1 MGKLTLD
8 QLTKTK
14 LSKNLVQNASTKK
27 GGVGST
33 SSVEDLAAD
42 CHRLG
47 SDKPRVGCDRL
58 TGSCS
63 PQSAW

>member
-14 LSKNLVQNASTKK
+14 LSKNLVKNVSTKK
-27 GGVGST
+27 GGNA
-33 SSVEDLAAD
+33 VESLEAD
-42 CHRLG
+42 CHRYG

-63 PQSAW
+63 PQSGW

>member
-14 LSKNLVQNASTKK
+14 LSKNLVQNVTKK
-27 GGVGST
+27 GGVGAT
-33 SSVEDLAAD
+33 AVEDLAAD

-63 PQSAW
+63 PQSGW

>member
-14 LSKNLVQNASTKK
+14 LSNNLVKNVSTKK
-27 GGVGST
+27 GGGAEV
-33 SSVEDLAAD
+33 SSVESLEAN
-42 CHRLG
+42 CHRFG
-47 SDKPRVGCDRL
+47 SDKPKVGCDRL

-63 PQSAW
+63 PQSGW

>member
-14 LSKNLVQNASTKK
+14 LSKNLVKNATKK
-27 GGVGST
+27 GGT
-33 SSVEDLAAD
+33 AVESLEAN
-42 CHRLG
+42 CHRYG
-47 SDKPRVGCDRL
+47 SDKPTVGCDRL

-63 PQSAW
+63 PQSGW